1 MKDLNEIK
9 HEIANH
15 LQVIL
20 WALQPE
26 SEGKCMREA
35 KEAVRGIVEALEGI
49 NGEGKDRCINDKCA
63 YHCLSE
69 DNGCT
74 AYNTLTICA
83 SLIRGKKTV

>member
-9 HEIANH
+9 HEIRNH
-15 LQVIL
+15 LQVII

-26 SEGKCMREA
+26 SKAECKSEGK
-35 KEAVRGIVEALEGI
+35 KAVQAIVEALEGI
-49 NGEGKDRCINDKCA
+49 NGGEDERCINYKCA

-74 AYNTLTICA
+74 AYNTLTVCA
-83 SLIRGKKTV
+83 NLIRED

>member
-26 SEGKCMREA
+26 SKAECVSEA
-35 KEAVRGIVEALEGI
+35 KKAVHAIVEALEGVS
-49 NGEGKDRCINDKCA
+49 GEGKDRCINYKCI
-63 YHCLSE
+63 YHRLSE
-69 DNGCT
+69 DNGCSV
-74 AYNTLTICA
+74 YHVLTLCA
-83 SLIRGKKTV
+83 SLIRED